1 MVAYKKNS
9 LNGAETDFSKF
20 ESRELPQFMKQNLA
34 STCFFRITPYL
45 QLNWLDWKYEPRR
58 SKKKISTVNNNENGC
73 FFVPKRCFFLL
84 ILYVD

>member
-1 MVAYKKNS
+1 MVAYKKNA
-9 LNGAETDFSKF
+9 LNGAETDFSKI

-58 SKKKISTVNNNENGC
+58 SKKKKFQQWTTMKTAVSLCLRDVSFYWFC
-73 FFVPKRCFFLL
+73 M
-84 ILYVD
+84 